1 MHRYLVKKEPQH
13 WMRNAAAVADACR
26 YMGNF
31 VIRTNVVQDP
41 FIALSIYRA
50 RNIVEQSFQQFK
62 NQTAGDRLYA
72 TSSTYMGKLFVQ
84 VLAQSLR
91 LMMRMA
97 CRRNETAANRLPNN
111 SLTKAFMQ
119 LRYLKANKPTDRNA
133 WKTKEIPKKIRD
145 LFTLLGLPL
154 PPRVFR
160 D

>member
-1 MHRYLVKKEPQH
+1 MDSEQLREMHRYLVKKEPQH

-72 TSSTYMGKLFVQ
+72 TSSTYMGPDIGPVTAPDDAYGMS
-84 VLAQSLR
+84 AQ
-91 LMMRMA
+91 
-97 CRRNETAANRLPNN
+97 RNGNEPFAQQFFDEGLYAAAL
-111 SLTKAFMQ
+111 SEGQ
-119 LRYLKANKPTDRNA
+119 
-133 WKTKEIPKKIRD
+133 
-145 LFTLLGLPL
+145 
-154 PPRVFR
+154 
-160 D
+160 

>member
-1 MHRYLVKKEPQH
+1 
-13 WMRNAAAVADACR
+13 MRNAAAVADACR

-84 VLAQSLR
+84 VLAPVTAPDDAYGMSAQ
-91 LMMRMA
+91 
-97 CRRNETAANRLPNN
+97 RNGNEPFAQQFFDEGLYAAAL
-111 SLTKAFMQ
+111 SEGQ
-119 LRYLKANKPTDRNA
+119 
-133 WKTKEIPKKIRD
+133 
-145 LFTLLGLPL
+145 
-154 PPRVFR
+154 
-160 D
+160 